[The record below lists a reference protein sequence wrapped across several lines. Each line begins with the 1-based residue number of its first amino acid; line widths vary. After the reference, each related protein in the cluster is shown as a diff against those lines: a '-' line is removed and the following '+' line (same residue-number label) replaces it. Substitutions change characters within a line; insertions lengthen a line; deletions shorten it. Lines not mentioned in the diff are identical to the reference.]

1 MSPDFSTARRFD
13 QPFPSWRAEG
23 VIEPVLASAALE
35 WLERDAP
42 WRLRQTDFYEQ
53 HEFSLLDASLPDS
66 LSALAS
72 AQFVACVGKGLGD
85 ALGASALA
93 LVEVAAHRL
102 TAGQT
107 IRLHNDYLEN
117 GEETHRLLIQL
128 TRGWQANFGGYLMLF
143 ESDQPESVTEL
154 LLPVH
159 RGAFG
164 FEISPRSFHAVSTI
178 NAGQRHTLVYTFRR
192 TQ

>member
-1 MSPDFSTARRFD
+1 MFPDFSKAVLFD
-13 QPFPSWRAEG
+13 RPFPTWRADG
-23 VIEPVLASAALE
+23 VIDPALGSLALE

-53 HEFSLLDASLPDS
+53 HEFSLLDASLPAS
-66 LSALAS
+66 LRALVSAE
-72 AQFVACVGKGLGD
+72 FVARAADGLGG
-85 ALGASALA
+85 ALGAPSLS
-93 LVEVAAHRL
+93 LVEITAHRL

-107 IRLHNDYLEN
+107 IRIHNDYLSS

-128 TRGWQANFGGYLMLF
+128 NRGWQAEFGGYLMLF
-143 ESDQPESVTEL
+143 ESDQPESVADL

-159 RGAFG
+159 RSAFG

-178 NAGQRHTLVYTFRR
+178 NSGQRYTLVYTFREA
-192 TQ
+192 Q